1 MPRSQTLTRRHLK
14 ASGFSSPAIA
24 LRIRSRGR
32 VDIPIPL
39 KASQPIEIFDE
50 ASLPLVG
57 ENGMPDSPQNA
68 KGSGPHEGRSLRG
81 ALGSGQHRHRAI
93 PFYPLN

>member
-1 MPRSQTLTRRHLK
+1 MLGSTGVVEH
-14 ASGFSSPAIA
+14 AEAEF
-24 LRIRSRGR
+24 
-32 VDIPIPL
+32 
-39 KASQPIEIFDE
+39 IEIFDE

-68 KGSGPHEGRSLRG
+68 KGSGPHEGRSLPG